1 MKKTAFL
8 FIIISAVLFASCN
21 KEGKVKHEEYLI
33 YVDSIQVADTVNL
46 GTKFKIVFYGIIGY
60 DGCHSFSRF
69 ISERETGS
77 YKIMVIGKKKTG
89 PNLAC
94 PEYLP
99 MLDGEN
105 IELLADSSGV
115 LKIDI
120 INPGLNQVLSKEIF
134 VKE

>member
-1 MKKTAFL
+1 MKKIAFL
-8 FIIISAVLFASCN
+8 LIVISIAVFASCN
-21 KEGKVKHEEYLI
+21 KEGKVKYEEYLI
-33 YVDSIQVADTVNL
+33 YVDSIQVADTVNS
-46 GTKFKIVFYGIIGY
+46 GAKFEIVFYGIIGY

-69 ISERETGS
+69 ISERETGR

-89 PNLAC
+89 ANLAC

-105 IELLADSSGV
+105 IELLADSTGV

-134 VKE
+134 VKD